1 MEKPHKKLK
10 AWQGA
15 MDLWVTI
22 YKVTEGFP
30 GHELY
35 GLTSQMRRAAVSIP
49 GNIAEGSA
57 RSSGKES
64 AQFYNIAR
72 ASLSELDT
80 QVEIAKRLMYIG
92 ADAKSLLKNSFFQA
106 DQKRPCLRRSGYAQ
120 AGRCK
125 LSLAKSRLRGR
136 PKS

>member
-1 MEKPHKKLK
+1 MDKPHKKLK

-15 MDLWVTI
+15 MDLCMRI
-22 YKVTEGFP
+22 YEMTEGFP
-30 GHELY
+30 KHELY
-35 GLTSQMRRAAVSIP
+35 GLASQMRRAAVSIP
-49 GNIAEGSA
+49 CNIAEGSA

-80 QVEIAKRLMYIG
+80 QIEIAERLMYIG
-92 ADAKSLLKNSFFQA
+92 ADTKSLLKNSFFQA
-106 DQKRPCLRRSGYAQ
+106 DQKCADAR
-120 AGRCK
+120 
-125 LSLAKSRLRGR
+125 R

>member
-1 MEKPHKKLK
+1 MDKPHKKLK

-15 MDLWVTI
+15 MDLCIKI
-22 YKVTEGFP
+22 YEMTEGFP
-30 GHELY
+30 RHELY
-35 GLTSQMRRAAVSIP
+35 GLASQMRRAAVSIP
-49 GNIAEGSA
+49 CNIAEGSA

-92 ADAKSLLKNSFFQA
+92 TDANV
-106 DQKRPCLRRSGYAQ
+106 
-120 AGRCK
+120 K
-125 LSLAKSRLRGR
+125 LDTIMIDVDRFLYGLWK
-136 PKS
+136 KKC